1 MILNVVKFYDGIKKG
16 KLAGL
21 ACRKCGQSTIEQHIL
36 NTNAWK
42 QLSQAATDV

>member
-36 NTNAWK
+36 NTNA
-42 QLSQAATDV
+42 